1 MGYTEFK
8 KLAGNTGSIRPG
20 STSMNFKSPMGPK
33 RIAKD
38 KPSATAQF
46 LENTPEMERT
56 RRWSSARASESSAT
70 SAIADT
76 GNAWQGYMRDY
87 EQRNN
92 GQLPTFVKKNDKGQY
107 FVERPTE
114 QQPASQQAYAG
125 KVPGQAGSKATSNT
139 QPSPTGQPVTVST
152 PATTSAIPQRG
163 YTPNPV
169 NARQLA
175 AQEDF
180 DYDANRQQ
188 QQASNNI
195 FDKNTFNNDRI
206 NNIKDPA
213 QLDAYMDFVLKG
225 GFGAQQLQ
233 DTDYDLSKMTIADI
247 ANNPNAISG
256 LSDAL
261 ENSSQ
266 EARESFLRVTK
277 QYQEAMSNK
286 GGDATNSG
294 NGNATAST
302 SGAGSMSQENM
313 DQIKGS
319 FLKGAWNDI
328 KKDPIGM
335 LPQIASMFLKY
346 IGAGDGIANFFKNP
360 WGFYLSLAGILLGG
374 TALLTGGGEQQQPNI
389 VINNGGSQVD
399 PRMAQVPY

>member
-1 MGYTEFK
+1 MKYSMF
-8 KLAGNTGSIRPG
+8 KLAVIG
-20 STSMNFKSPMGPK
+20 STTGTIGSDVANTNKPGDFRYLLNTTAKEQARRNSSIPGINWDNPVEARVAGSMN
-33 RIAKD
+33 R
-38 KPSATAQF
+38 AQNSVDETTNAYHDY
-46 LENTPEMERT
+46 LNWRQQ
-56 RRWSSARASESSAT
+56 
-70 SAIADT
+70 T
-76 GNAWQGYMRDY
+76 GRGM
-87 EQRNN
+87 
-92 GQLPTFVKKNDKGQY
+92 
-107 FVERPTE
+107 
-114 QQPASQQAYAG
+114 
-125 KVPGQAGSKATSNT
+125 
-139 QPSPTGQPVTVST
+139 PV
-152 PATTSAIPQRG
+152 G
-163 YTPNPV
+163 V
-169 NARQLA
+169 N
-175 AQEDF
+175 
-180 DYDANRQQ
+180 YDATEGLTSLDTPT

-233 DTDYDLSKMTIADI
+233 DTDYDPSKMTIADI

-256 LSDAL
+256 LSEAL

-313 DQIKGS
+313 EKLKGS

-360 WGFYLSLAGILLGG
+360 WGFYGTLATLLLGG
-374 TALLTGGGEQQQPNI
+374 GMLLSGSDDDEKPVVNNYYNQPAGYNRI
-389 VINNGGSQVD
+389 
-399 PRMAQVPY
+399 PYT